1 MFDPRDARRKI
12 FVQTS
17 DYPAEFDVGL
27 GVPILKGVYCPPS
40 GKVHI
45 DANVKK
51 DNKYCLTRN
60 QYRVLLLAIRAVSHL
75 C

>member
-12 FVQTS
+12 FLQTS
-17 DYPAEFDVGL
+17 DYPVEFDVGL
-27 GVPILKGVYCPPS
+27 AVPILKGVVCPPS

-60 QYRVLLLAIRAVSHL
+60 QYRVLLSALRAVSYL
-75 C
+75 S